1 MAGLKRSSRKLW
13 SRLYRNDNVEEGLA
27 QIVTMDENAN
37 TTFAISDF
45 VQFEKGDVL
54 SLKVS
59 TAPNPVTV
67 FFPVTGPGV
76 MLTVQRVM

>member
-1 MAGLKRSSRKLW
+1 
-13 SRLYRNDNVEEGLA
+13 
-27 QIVTMDENAN
+27 MDENAN